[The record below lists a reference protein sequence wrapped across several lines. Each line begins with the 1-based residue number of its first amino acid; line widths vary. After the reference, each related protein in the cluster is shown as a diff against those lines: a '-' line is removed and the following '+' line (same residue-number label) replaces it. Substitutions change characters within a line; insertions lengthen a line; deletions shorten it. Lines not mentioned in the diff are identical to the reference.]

1 MFEALSR
8 LPFAATE
15 IAGLTQQDNILSRV
29 YNAVQDCTVDKLA
42 GDEFKPYYRG
52 QWNLQPT
59 WSASVG
65 ESHVIVPSAARPHIL
80 ELLHAGHK
88 GIVTMKKSARRK
100 RMVARY

>member
-42 GDEFKPYYRG
+42 GDEFTPSTEVNGTRNPHG
-52 QWNLQPT
+52 VPQLGN
-59 WSASVG
+59 
-65 ESHVIVPSAARPHIL
+65 HVIVPSAARPHIL
-80 ELLHAGHK
+80 ELLHTGHK